1 MKKLFIAV
9 PLVCAM
15 FFNSSCKKDE
25 AETETIYIT
34 DTLTVLQNNSVAITL
49 DPFDQTYY
57 SSLGYYSSVSQNFA
71 VTNIGDKKIDY
82 ISVNFEAITKDGAK
96 YNGSGFIQNIGVN
109 ETISGSTYITTGDK
123 ECTSLKV
130 KSVEITIY

>member
-9 PLVCAM
+9 PLICAM
-15 FFNSSCKKDE
+15 FFNSSCKKDV
-25 AETETIYIT
+25 ETETIYIT
-34 DTLTVLQNNSVAITL
+34 DTLTVLQNNSVAITM

-57 SSLGYYSSVSQNFA
+57 SSLGYYSMVSQNFS

-82 ISVNFEAITKDGAK
+82 LTVTFEAITKDGAK
-96 YNGSGFIQNIGVN
+96 YNGSGYIQDIGIN
-109 ETISGSTYITTGDK
+109 ETISGSTYITVGDK
-123 ECTSLKV
+123 ECASIKV